1 MIAAANF
8 LSYVVAGNGC
18 LENLLGDMVG
28 GQNILK
34 KRNKMSTFQYQPEQ
48 TNHFPLGLL
57 GIVFDN

>member
-28 GQNILK
+28 GQNIVK
-34 KRNKMSTFQYQPEQ
+34 KRNKMSTFQFQP
-48 TNHFPLGLL
+48 LSI
-57 GIVFDN
+57 GIAWDCF